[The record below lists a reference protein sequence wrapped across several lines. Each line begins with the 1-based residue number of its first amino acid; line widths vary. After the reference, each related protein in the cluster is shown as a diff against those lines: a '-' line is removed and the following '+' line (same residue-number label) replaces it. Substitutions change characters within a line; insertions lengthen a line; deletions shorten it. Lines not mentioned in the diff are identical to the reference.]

1 MSAAASSAG
10 PAPPAGAP
18 QEGRGIQEVTVSLR
32 TKKVPV
38 DQLLR
43 HVVEGA
49 ADCLGADEASLMLAD
64 REEFRVAVATEGGVG
79 TVSRLAETRPA
90 R

>member
-1 MSAAASSAG
+1 
-10 PAPPAGAP
+10 
-18 QEGRGIQEVTVSLR
+18 
-32 TKKVPV
+32 
-38 DQLLR
+38 LR